1 MTRRPAPSPHH
12 RDHLEIFFPDGRIE
26 FFPLPATRGITN
38 IGQHPANQL
47 VLPGLRPFHAILD
60 HRQEPYCLIVL
71 GTGAEDRQLLELQPG
86 DTLRLEQYTLILL
99 VANPPA
105 AGVSPLAQEAGP
117 GPSPSPVAA
126 QREQVIHTRL
136 IASRDQVD
144 VEQQA
149 FYQVEISNRGP
160 APITV
165 KTGVDGIEPGW
176 LDIPPPIQSLAP
188 NAVTTVTVTITPP
201 RSPASTAGRHLLTI
215 TVTSPD
221 DPDLF
226 SRHPASL
233 TIHPFY
239 ELAIGELAPHRRG
252 VSWFNPASEVLLTV
266 TNRGNDETLARIEA
280 AAEDRSCS
288 LEFRV
293 PGERVSLARQVE
305 LNLPAGKTIY
315 LPVRIEPLSRQLIG
329 LGRQPCFFTITASA
343 LSGPVRP
350 RTLLGQVNTA
360 PLFGPGSLVLAGLV
374 LIVLAALALPFFP
387 HRPSTGELPLELPE
401 PAAAEDE
408 QDALFL
414 AMWARLKEARAVKSA
429 EVTATGG
436 QSLDMSY
443 EEMFQEIAP
452 QYGLDWR
459 LLAAQAYQESRLDHL
474 AIGRDSDMGLM
485 QIIPTT
491 WDEWAPQVGAS
502 DPFDPYSNVLVAAA
516 YLAYL
521 RDYCRARGYSD
532 ERWML
537 AAYNWGPDNVRRV
550 FDSSGNWEQ
559 VPERT
564 RRYALTILQARQ
576 AWQSPPSSGG
586 F

>member
-1 MTRRPAPSPHH
+1 MTRPPAPSPHH
-12 RDHLEIFFPDGRIE
+12 RNHLEILFPDGHIE
-26 FFPLPATRGITN
+26 FFPLSAAAGITN
-38 IGQHPANQL
+38 IGQHPANRL

-60 HRQEPYCLIVL
+60 HRQEPYCLIIL
-71 GTGAEDRQLLELQPG
+71 GTGTEDRQLIELQPG

-99 VANPPA
+99 AASPSAAEVSPPAQAIVSPAPPA
-105 AGVSPLAQEAGP
+105 AQPA
-117 GPSPSPVAA
+117 
-126 QREQVIHTRL
+126 QVIQTRL
-136 IASRDQVD
+136 MTSRDQVD
-144 VEQQA
+144 VEQPA
-149 FYQVEISNRGP
+149 FYQVEISNRG
-160 APITV
+160 AVPITV
-165 KTGVDGIEPGW
+165 ITGVDGIEPGW
-176 LDIPPPIQSLAP
+176 LDIAPPIQSLAP
-188 NAVTTVTVTITPP
+188 HAVTTVTVTITPP
-201 RSPASTAGRHLLTI
+201 HSPASTAGRHLLTI

-226 SRHPASL
+226 SRQPASL
-233 TIHPFY
+233 TINPFY
-239 ELAIGELAPHRRG
+239 DLAIGELAPHRRG
-252 VSWFNPASEVLLTV
+252 LSWFNPASEVLLAV
-266 TNRGNDETLARIEA
+266 TNRGNAETPARIEA
-280 AAEDRSCS
+280 AAEDRACS
-288 LEFRV
+288 LEFRA
-293 PGERVSLARQVE
+293 PGEKVSLARQVE
-305 LNLPAGKTIY
+305 LSLPAGKTIY
-315 LPVRIEPLSRQLIG
+315 LPVRIEPLSRRLIG
-329 LGRQPCFFTITASA
+329 LGRQPCYFTITASA
-343 LSGPVRP
+343 LGGPLRP
-350 RTLLGQVNTA
+350 RTLLGQVDTA
-360 PLFGPGSLVLAGLV
+360 PLFGPGSLALAGLV

-387 HRPSTGELPLELPE
+387 QQLPTGELPLEMPG

-429 EVTATGG
+429 EITATGD
-436 QSLDMSY
+436 QSVDMSY

-502 DPFDPYSNVLVAAA
+502 DPFDPYSNVQVAAA

-537 AAYNWGPDNVRRV
+537 AAYNWGPDNIRRV
-550 FDSSGNWEQ
+550 FDSSGDWEQ

-564 RRYALTILQARQ
+564 RRYAMTILQARQ
-576 AWQSPPSSGG
+576 AQ
-586 F
+586 